1 MEENPPL
8 ERISERYV
16 GSSEKKNIDTSFKS
30 VTGDEMT
37 MLKSSVKENDVNHGG
52 RRAMFQQKNHNNHG
66 GGSFLMNS
74 FKRPSMAQLSKLEA
88 EKPKD
93 LEEAV
98 RLIEKLKESFDMLR
112 TELESELS
120 QQISRGDTLYVER
133 ETFAE
138 RNQMLEEQ
146 MKRMPLVTTSS
157 SSEYLEHSHHHHPV
171 AITAA
176 AANPIHV
183 RELASENKRN
193 RTFEAGIVVSNDVK
207 GSSSA

>member
-1 MEENPPL
+1 
-8 ERISERYV
+8 
-16 GSSEKKNIDTSFKS
+16 
-30 VTGDEMT
+30 
-37 MLKSSVKENDVNHGG
+37 
-52 RRAMFQQKNHNNHG
+52 
-66 GGSFLMNS
+66 
-74 FKRPSMAQLSKLEA
+74 
-88 EKPKD
+88 
-93 LEEAV
+93 
-98 RLIEKLKESFDMLR
+98 MLR